1 MWSCSFCVFRVFSS
15 GPYPFRNNLL
25 KGHCKTFFFFDPVA
39 LILFCAVV
47 LITAV
52 TNWIS
57 CAASCVSFPLRWQIW
72 HTERLSS
79 WIRSFSSSIQQL
91 TVRKQLN
98 FSSFLKSSPLS
109 DTLSCVSLC
118 SPSPEKVHFQHT
130 AKFISQLINEKANY
144 TLQVRGVAFTPL

>member
-57 CAASCVSFPLRWQIW
+57 CVASCVSFPLRWLIW

-98 FSSFLKSSPLS
+98 FSIFYLLLLCLTLCPASRYVPPLQKKSTSNTQRNSSASSSMKRP
-109 DTLSCVSLC
+109 TT
-118 SPSPEKVHFQHT
+118 P
-130 AKFISQLINEKANY
+130 Y
-144 TLQVRGVAFTPL
+144 RYVA